1 MDRREFMRLSLA
13 AGAMAFPSSCVKS
26 PRVLAGDE
34 LKKRLV
40 ETMKAKGAYDVRIA
54 DPRGFQHAL
63 VAPNPFKVAAPLAI
77 WPECRSV
84 VVVIVPFPPVL
95 DNYLPVGQREDKDLR
110 VYHPLTM
117 RVMSHA
123 LPAGAHYLGTQGFK
137 VIPSLRTSAGKLE
150 VQSKLAAYESGLGVY
165 GRSGLLLHRELGN
178 RMVIMTLMTDAEL
191 PPDAPDPFKTDCD
204 DCGICNKT
212 CRGKC
217 YRAELRYPESYTVT
231 KCGYSRKEVLVKEG
245 GLCQNCF
252 VNCPAAKKSDQELTA
267 WLQARV

>member
-1 MDRREFMRLSLA
+1 MDRRAFMKLSLA
-13 AGAMAFPSSCVKS
+13 AGALAIPPSCVRS
-26 PRVLAGDE
+26 YSSLAGGE
-34 LKKRLV
+34 LKRRLV
-40 ETMKAKGAYDVRIA
+40 EIMKTKGAYDVRIA
-54 DPRGFQHAL
+54 DPHGFKQA
-63 VAPNPFKVAAPLAI
+63 VATPNPFKVAAPLAI
-77 WPECRSV
+77 WPECKSV

-95 DNYLPVGQREDKDLR
+95 DNHLPVGQREDKNLR
-110 VYHPLTM
+110 VYNPLTQ

-137 VIPSLRTSAGKLE
+137 VIPSLRTSAGQLE

-191 PPDAPDPFKTDCD
+191 PPEAPDPFKTDCD

-212 CRGKC
+212 CRGKA
-217 YRAELRYPESYTVT
+217 YREELRYPASYTVT

-252 VNCPAAKKSDQELTA
+252 VNCPAARLSDQELTA